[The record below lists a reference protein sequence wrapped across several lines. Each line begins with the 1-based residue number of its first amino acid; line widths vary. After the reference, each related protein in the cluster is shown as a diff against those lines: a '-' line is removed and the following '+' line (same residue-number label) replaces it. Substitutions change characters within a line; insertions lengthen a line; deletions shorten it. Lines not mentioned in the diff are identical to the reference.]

1 MPNVNMPTGLN
12 PVRYLSGATYNGAF
26 NVYSVPASDATAIG
40 VGDPVRSLGTSSIVN
55 DVTYGDVAYCTVG
68 NYVVGVVVA
77 VAPDTRDSLTYRA
90 ASTARLVYVADDPN
104 LVFEV
109 QDLATGTPIAAA
121 DIGLN
126 VNLAAAPVVNTFTGK
141 SGAVLDNATK
151 AVTATLDYKIVGFVN
166 RPDNEP
172 GAAGK
177 WLVRV
182 NRHQFGQ
189 LALGVA

>member
-1 MPNVNMPTGLN
+1 MPNINAPSGLN
-12 PVRYLSGATYNGAF
+12 PVRYLSGAPYNGAV
-26 NVYSVPASDATAIG
+26 NIYSVPAADATALF
-40 VGDPVRSLGTSSIVN
+40 VGDPVRSLGTSSVVA
-55 DVTYGDVAYCTVG
+55 DQTYADVAYSTVG
-68 NYVVGVVVA
+68 NSVVGAVVA
-77 VAPDTRDSLTYRA
+77 VLPDSRESSLFRA
-90 ASTARLVYVADDPN
+90 ASTFRLVAVADDPN

-126 VNLAAAPVVNTFTGK
+126 VNLAAAPVGNTFTGK

-151 AVTATLDYKIVGFVN
+151 AVTATLDYKITGFVN
-166 RPDNEP
+166 RPDNET

-182 NRHQFGQ
+182 NRHQYAQ
-189 LALGVA
+189 LTVGVA